1 MNTANK
7 LTIFRITISPLLII
21 FLELK
26 EKNQIFS
33 YLALL
38 VFIVASLTDFL
49 DGFIARKKNL
59 ITNLGK
65 FLDPLADKILITAAY
80 LCFLEL
86 KLINVFVVFLIFT
99 REFLVF
105 LIRLVA
111 SKNNKVLAA
120 NFLGKAKTV
129 TQIVASI
136 LTLLYIINNSNLL
149 YYSYNAF
156 VYLSTALTTIS
167 GIVYI
172 KQNMNQFFTEN

>member
-1 MNTANK
+1 MNIANK
-7 LTIFRITISPLLII
+7 LTIFRIVISPLLIV
-21 FLELK
+21 FLKLK

-38 VFIVASLTDFL
+38 VFLVASLTDFL

-65 FLDPLADKILITAAY
+65 FRDPLADKILITAAY
-80 LCFLEL
+80 WCFLEL
-86 KLINVFVVFLIFT
+86 KLISVYVVFLMFT

-120 NFLGKAKTV
+120 NFLGKFKTV
-129 TQIVASI
+129 TQILASI
-136 LTLLYIINNSNLL
+136 LTLLYIINNNSFLF
-149 YYSYNAF
+149 YSYNTL
-156 VYLSTALTTIS
+156 VYISTILTTIS
-167 GIVYI
+167 GVVYI
-172 KQNMNQFFTEN
+172 KQNIKLLTNN